1 MILHEKYNQQL
12 INVVIHVTQ
21 VLKKLIFQNLFVHL
35 KLVLIMQHTMLLS
48 YVWLFNSDEPYIK
61 LPN

>member
-1 MILHEKYNQQL
+1 MLKFYQTTKLMILHEKYNQQL

-35 KLVLIMQHTMLLS
+35 KVG
-48 YVWLFNSDEPYIK
+48 FNNATYDASK
-61 LPN
+61 LRLTF